1 MKIMS
6 LDLGQCKTVACVYM
20 TDSRKSWFR
29 TVTTTPEALH
39 ELLTEQAPDRV
50 VMEIGPTAGWV
61 YDLARSLNLET
72 QVANPSHE
80 AWRWR
85 KTKHK
90 SDRKDAL
97 KLARLSAMDQLPEVY
112 MPGPA
117 GRTYRAMIRYRQSLV
132 ERTTAVKNSIRAILV
147 RQGLKL
153 PGGKN
158 GWAQKRRAWLT
169 EQAEMDE
176 QPWRFMLGQELE
188 HLARL
193 EASVKA
199 VQHKLQA
206 MADRNVQLLQTIP
219 GVGIRLAETIV
230 AIIDDPHRFRRGR
243 QVASYAGLTPR
254 RYQSGMM
261 DRQGRISGQGD
272 RLLRQL
278 LVQVAWVGRRYNP
291 WMHEVY
297 ERVRRGTESRKKI
310 AVVALARR
318 LLIRCWAM
326 LRDGTPWRTGVALR
340 LAA

>member
-1 MKIMS
+1 MKILS
-6 LDLGQCKTVACVYM
+6 LDLGQCKTVACVYQA
-20 TDSRKSWFR
+20 DSGKSSFR
-29 TVTTTPEALH
+29 TVSTTAEALH
-39 ELLTEQAPDRV
+39 ELLVGESPDRL

-61 YDLARSLNLET
+61 YDLAQSLDLET

-97 KLARLSAMDQLPEVY
+97 KLARLSAMNQLPQVY

-117 GRTYRAMIRYRQSLV
+117 GREYRAMIRYRQSVV
-132 ERTTAVKNSIRAILV
+132 ERVTAVKNSIRAILT

-153 PGGKN
+153 AGGKN
-158 GWAQKRRAWLT
+158 GWAKKRRASLL
-169 EQAEMDE
+169 ELAEMDD
-176 QPWRFMLGQELE
+176 QPWRFMLGEELE
-188 HLARL
+188 HLTRL
-193 EASVKA
+193 ESSVKL
-199 VQHKLQA
+199 VEQKLQA
-206 MADRNVQLLQTIP
+206 MADHNVQLLQTIP

-230 AIIDDPHRFRRGR
+230 AIIDDPHRFKRGR

-254 RYQSGMM
+254 RYQSGAM
-261 DRQGRISGQGD
+261 DRQGHISGQGD

-278 LVQVAWVGRRYNP
+278 LVQVAWIGRRYNP
-291 WMHEVY
+291 WMQEVY
-297 ERVRRGTESRKKI
+297 ERVRRGSESRKKI
-310 AVVALARR
+310 AIVALARR

-326 LRDGTPWRTGVALR
+326 LRDGTPWRAGVSLR